1 MIKHYRIHVLGTVQG
16 VWFRKYTK
24 EAALG
29 YNLLGLVKNQQDG
42 NVYIEAQG
50 DEKDLSSFIEW
61 LYTGSPLSK
70 VKEVKWEEGSLRQFI
85 SFDIS
90 R

>member
-1 MIKHYRIHVLGTVQG
+1 MVKNYRIHVIGTVQG

-29 YNLLGLVKNQQDG
+29 YNLLGLVKNEQDG
-42 NVYIEAQG
+42 NVYIEAEG
-50 DEKDLSSFIEW
+50 DEKDLGSFIEW

-70 VKEVKWEEGSLRQFI
+70 VKEVKWEEGSLQHFSQFEI
-85 SFDIS
+85 SQ
-90 R
+90 